1 KYAHLGFYY
10 RSDHFALA
18 RGGVP
23 AFSVFPG
30 EKYQGKPADF
40 ADKKMKEFIA
50 KVYHTPADEY
60 HADMDFTGYPALMRF
75 AFDVARHA
83 ADAKTLPTWNPG
95 DEFLKARQASG
106 VK

>member
-1 KYAHLGFYY
+1 MYY

-23 AFSVFPG
+23 AFSVSAG
-30 EKYQGKPADF
+30 SRIQGKPADYV
-40 ADKKMKEFIA
+40 KKAAEHYIA

-60 HADMDFTGYPALMRF
+60 QENWDFSGFRVLIRF
-75 AFDVARHA
+75 ASDIGREVANA
-83 ADAKTLPTWNPG
+83 PELPTWLPG
-95 DEFLKARQASG
+95 DEFRSAREKSG